1 MEPTPGQAAPQN
13 VPYRPGMPDRRKR
26 KPDKWAVSFR
36 WISLLVYPI
45 LIVCVFVVV
54 ALADV
59 AQRNAV
65 VEQMGREAEPAAA
78 GIGLKTILPL
88 LLVGLAIGVGG
99 MVLSKFRARRRSD
112 YNYQTQLLLIIL
124 SVGGLLV
131 FFALQSAGVLN

>member
-26 KPDKWAVSFR
+26 KPDAWAVAFR
-36 WISLLVYPI
+36 WLSLLVYPV
-45 LIVCVFVVV
+45 LIVCVFTFV
-54 ALADV
+54 AVADLQQRSAM
-59 AQRNAV
+59 AQ
-65 VEQMGREAEPAAA
+65 QMGQEPAAQSA
-78 GIGLKTILPL
+78 GIGLKTLLPL
-88 LLVGLAIGVGG
+88 LLAGLAIGIGG

-112 YNYQTQLLLIIL
+112 YNYQTQLLLVVL